1 MKKYKKTLLLMIV
14 IAILVSVFAI
24 PAYAASAN
32 VSDAVNNAF
41 NTYIKPQIKSVVNIA
56 VFGSVDVVL
65 LVFFVIKLATS
76 VVDYRQ
82 HGGQIEWKVPAGLFA
97 GLVLSISAPFWMW
110 AIIGW

>member
-1 MKKYKKTLLLMIV
+1 MKKHKKILLLIVV
-14 IAILVSVFAI
+14 IAALVSICAI

-32 VSDAVNNAF
+32 VSDAVNSAF

-65 LVFFVIKLATS
+65 LVFFIIKLATA

-110 AIIGW
+110 GIIGW

>member
-1 MKKYKKTLLLMIV
+1 MKKYKKTLLLIVV
-14 IAILVSVFAI
+14 IAALVSIFAI
-24 PAYAASAN
+24 PAYATAN
-32 VSDAVNNAF
+32 VSDAVNSAF

-65 LVFFVIKLATS
+65 LVFFIIKLATA

-110 AIIGW
+110 GIIGW